1 MSMADTNPTI
11 SVITLNTNGLKDRL
25 SKWIKKTRPNMV
37 FSAKKTKQ
45 KKKIRFRYKEI
56 YTTLILIK

>member
-37 FSAKKTKQ
+37 FSVKK

>member
-37 FSAKKTKQ
+37 FSVKKK

>member
-37 FSAKKTKQ
+37 FSAKK
-45 KKKIRFRYKEI
+45 KKIRFRYKEI

>member
-11 SVITLNTNGLKDRL
+11 SVITMNTNGLKDRL

-37 FSAKKTKQ
+37 FSAKK
-45 KKKIRFRYKEI
+45 KKSA
-56 YTTLILIK
+56 LDIKKYIPR

>member
-37 FSAKKTKQ
+37 FSVKKKK

>member
-37 FSAKKTKQ
+37 FSAKKKNINQMKARET
-45 KKKIRFRYKEI
+45 
-56 YTTLILIK
+56 ILIRHS